1 MSRNGSDPR
10 RLSRRA
16 TELADMKYRKLGDSE
31 LEVSEISLGSWL
43 TYGVGVEADKA
54 RACLEEAFAQGI
66 NFIDTANV
74 YGRGAAE
81 SFLGEALQGR
91 PRDSYVL
98 ATKVYFPMSDTDR
111 GLSRAQIEKQLDASL
126 KRLKTDHVDLYQCHR
141 YDSDTPLEETME
153 ALTQAVASGKTR
165 YIGFSEWP
173 AERIQAALGLSKS
186 RGLAK
191 FVSSQPQYSLLWREP
206 EDEVIPLCAANG
218 ISQIVWSPLGQGVLS
233 GKYDPDRPPPSDSR
247 AASAEMGGFIDRLM
261 QPHVLRAVQRLKPI
275 AEEAGLTMPQ
285 FALAW
290 VLREPNVAS
299 AIIGASRPEQVREN
313 AHASGAV
320 IDTQLFLRA
329 EAIIDQALAAQP
341 A

>member
-1 MSRNGSDPR
+1 
-10 RLSRRA
+10 
-16 TELADMKYRKLGDSE
+16 MKYRKLGDSD

-54 RACLEEAFAQGI
+54 RACLEEAFEQGI

-81 SFLGEALQGR
+81 SFLGGALQGR

-126 KRLKTDHVDLYQCHR
+126 ERLRTDYVDLYQCHR
-141 YDSDTPLEETME
+141 YDESTPLEETME
-153 ALTQAVASGKTR
+153 ALTRAVESGKTR

-173 AERIQAALGLSKS
+173 ADRIQAALDMSGV
-186 RGLAK
+186 AK

-247 AASAEMGGFIDRLM
+247 AASAEMSGFMDRLL
-261 QPHVLRAVQRLKPI
+261 QPDVLRAVQRLKPI
-275 AEEAGLTMPQ
+275 AEEAGLTLPQ

-299 AIIGASRPEQVREN
+299 AIIGASRPSQVREN
-313 AHASGAV
+313 AAASGVV

-329 EAIIDQALAAQP
+329 EAIVDKALAGAD

>member
-1 MSRNGSDPR
+1 MRRNGND
-10 RLSRRA
+10 SRQLPVSA
-16 TELADMKYRKLGDSE
+16 KEVPKMKYRKLGDSD

-43 TYGVGVEADKA
+43 TYGVGVEADAA
-54 RACLEEAFAQGI
+54 RACLHEAFQQGI
-66 NFIDTANV
+66 NFVDTANV

-81 SFLGEALQGR
+81 TFLGGALQGR

-98 ATKVYFPMSDTDR
+98 ATKAYFPMSDSDR

-126 KRLKTDHVDLYQCHR
+126 QRLRTDYVDLYQCHR
-141 YDSDTPLEETME
+141 YDWDTPLEETME
-153 ALTQAVASGKTR
+153 ALTRAVESGKTR

-173 AERIQAALGLSKS
+173 AERIQAALDMTGV
-186 RGLAK
+186 AK

-233 GKYDPDRPPPSDSR
+233 GKYDPDSPPPRDSR
-247 AASAEMGGFIDRLM
+247 AASAEMSGFMDRLL
-261 QPHVLRAVQRLKPI
+261 QPDVLRAVQQLKPI

-313 AHASGAV
+313 AHASGV
-320 IDTQLFLRA
+320 IVDTQLFLKA
-329 EAIIDQALAAQP
+329 EAIVDEALNREP

>member
-1 MSRNGSDPR
+1 
-10 RLSRRA
+10 
-16 TELADMKYRKLGDSE
+16 MKYRKLGTSD

-54 RACLEEAFAQGI
+54 RACLEEAFNQQI

-81 SFLGEALQGR
+81 SFLGEALSGR
-91 PRDSYVL
+91 PRDSYIL
-98 ATKVYFPMSDTDR
+98 ATKVYFPMSETDR

-126 KRLKTDHVDLYQCHR
+126 QRLRTDYVDLYQCHR
-141 YDSDTPLEETME
+141 YDWDTPLEETME
-153 ALTQAVASGKTR
+153 ALTRAVDSGKTR

-173 AERIQAALGLSKS
+173 ADRIQAALDMTGI
-186 RGLAK
+186 AK
-191 FVSSQPQYSLLWREP
+191 FVSSQPQYSMLWRQP
-206 EDEVIPLCAANG
+206 EDEIIPLCAENG

-233 GKYDPDRPPPSDSR
+233 GKYDPDAPPPRDSR
-247 AASAEMGGFIDRLM
+247 AASDQMGGWMDRLM
-261 QPHVLRAVQRLKPI
+261 QPQVLRAVQQLKPI
-275 AEEAGLTMPQ
+275 AEEAGLTLPQ

-299 AIIGASRPEQVREN
+299 AIIGASRPQQVVEN
-313 AHASGAV
+313 CGASGVV

-329 EAIIDQALAAQP
+329 EQIVDEALGRVETA
-341 A
+341 

>member
-1 MSRNGSDPR
+1 
-10 RLSRRA
+10 
-16 TELADMKYRKLGDSE
+16 MKNRKLGSSD

-43 TYGVGVEADKA
+43 TYGVGVEADQA
-54 RACLEEAFAQGI
+54 RACLEEAFACGI

-81 SFLGEALQGR
+81 TFLGEALAGR

-98 ATKVYFPMSDTDR
+98 ATKLFFPMSATDR
-111 GLSRAQIEKQLDASL
+111 GLSRAQVEKQLDASL
-126 KRLKTDHVDLYQCHR
+126 ARLRTDYVDLYQCHR
-141 YDSDTPLEETME
+141 NDPDTPLEETME
-153 ALTQAVASGKTR
+153 ALTRGVESGKIR

-173 AERIQAALGLSKS
+173 ADKIQAAVEMAGVE
-186 RGLAK
+186 K

-206 EDEVIPLCAANG
+206 EDQVIPVCAANG

-233 GKYDPDRPPPSDSR
+233 GKYDPDSPPPRDSR
-247 AASAEMGGFIDRLM
+247 AASEEMGGFMDRVM
-261 QPHVLRAVQRLKPI
+261 QPQVLRAVQQLKPI
-275 AEEAGLTMPQ
+275 AEEAGLTLPQ

-290 VLREPNVAS
+290 ILREPNVAS

-313 AHASGAV
+313 AAASGAAV
-320 IDTQLFLRA
+320 SPDLFARA
-329 EAIIDQALAAQP
+329 EAILAEALGAAQP

>member
-1 MSRNGSDPR
+1 
-10 RLSRRA
+10 
-16 TELADMKYRKLGDSE
+16 MKYRKLGASD
-31 LEVSEISLGSWL
+31 LEVSDISLGSWL
-43 TYGVGVEADKA
+43 TFGVGVEAEKA
-54 RACLEEAFAQGI
+54 RSCLEEAFAQGI

-81 SFLGEALQGR
+81 TFLGDALQGR

-111 GLSRAQIEKQLDASL
+111 GLSGAQIEKQLDDSL
-126 KRLKTDHVDLYQCHR
+126 RRLKTDYVDLYQCHR
-141 YDSDTPLEETME
+141 YDWDTPIEETME
-153 ALTQAVASGKTR
+153 ALTRAVDSGKAR

-173 AERIQAALGLSKS
+173 AERIQAALD
-186 RGLAK
+186 LAGVAR

-206 EDEVIPLCAANG
+206 EEEVIPLCAANG

-233 GKYDPDRPPPSDSR
+233 GKYDPSRPPPKDSR

-261 QPHVLRAVQRLKPI
+261 QPQVLHAVQRLKPI

-313 AHASGAV
+313 AAASGV
-320 IDTQLFLRA
+320 IVDTQLFQRA
-329 EAIIDQALAAQP
+329 EQILDEALSADAA

>member
-1 MSRNGSDPR
+1 
-10 RLSRRA
+10 
-16 TELADMKYRKLGDSE
+16 MKYRKLGDSD

-43 TYGVGVEADKA
+43 TYGVGVEAEKA
-54 RACLEEAFAQGI
+54 RACLDEAFDQQI

-81 SFLGEALQGR
+81 TFLGEALRGR
-91 PRDSYVL
+91 ARQSYVL
-98 ATKVYFPMSDTDR
+98 ATKLYFPMSATDR
-111 GLSRAQIEKQLDASL
+111 GLSRGQIEKQLTESL
-126 KRLKTDHVDLYQCHR
+126 RRLRTDYVDLYQCHR
-141 YDSDTPLEETME
+141 YDWDTPLDETME
-153 ALTQAVASGKTR
+153 ALTRAVDSGKVR

-173 AERIQAALGLSKS
+173 AERIQAALDISGVT
-186 RGLAK
+186 K

-233 GKYDPDRPPPSDSR
+233 GKYDPSKPPPKDSR

-261 QPHVLRAVQRLKPI
+261 QPQVLRAVQQLKPI

-313 AHASGAV
+313 AAASGV
-320 IDTQLFLRA
+320 IVDTQLFLRA
-329 EAIIDQALAAQP
+329 EQILDEALSQSETT
-341 A
+341 

>member
-1 MSRNGSDPR
+1 
-10 RLSRRA
+10 
-16 TELADMKYRKLGDSE
+16 MKYRKLGSSD

-54 RACLEEAFAQGI
+54 KACLEEAFVQGI
-66 NFIDTANV
+66 NSIDTANV

-81 SFLGEALQGR
+81 TFLGEALRGR

-98 ATKVYFPMSDTDR
+98 ATKVYFPMSASDR

-126 KRLKTDHVDLYQCHR
+126 RRLKTDHVDLYQCHR
-141 YDSDTPLEETME
+141 YDGDTPLEETMS
-153 ALTQAVASGKTR
+153 ALTSAVASGKTR

-173 AERIQAALGLSKS
+173 ADRIQAALD
-186 RGLAK
+186 LAGVTK
-191 FVSSQPQYSLLWREP
+191 FVSSQPQYSMLWRAP
-206 EDEVIPLCAANG
+206 EDEVIPVCAANG

-233 GKYDPDRPPPSDSR
+233 GKYDPGRPPPSDSR
-247 AASAEMGGFIDRLM
+247 AASEEMGGWMDRLM
-261 QPHVLRAVQRLKPI
+261 QPRLLRAVQQLKPI
-275 AEEAGLTMPQ
+275 AAEAGLTLPQ

-313 AHASGAV
+313 AAASGV
-320 IDTQLFLRA
+320 IVDTQLFLRA
-329 EAIIDQALAAQP
+329 ETILDEALADERENLEEGAES
-341 A
+341 